1 MNDMNFRKIIILFVL
16 SITIP
21 EIVAQ
26 KDADYFP
33 DLCGVWLS
41 ENKKQKV
48 RVIYDAKSKSYTG
61 RLEWMYEDDASQG
74 RKLLDVNNPNPKL
87 KTRRV
92 TGINFLHSFKSEGG
106 NKFRGYIYDPI
117 SGKEYRCLMT
127 LRPDRKTA
135 EIRGYILIPWIGRTE
150 IATKVSN

>member
-1 MNDMNFRKIIILFVL
+1 MKNKLILFILLGFTHNV
-16 SITIP
+16 I
-21 EIVAQ
+21 AQ
-26 KDADYFP
+26 KDPSYFP

-48 RVIYDAKSKSYTG
+48 RVAYDAKSKTYTG
-61 RLEWMYEDDASQG
+61 KLEWMYEDDASQG
-74 RKLLDVNNPNPKL
+74 RRLLDVNNPNVNL
-87 KTRRV
+87 RNRRV
-92 TGINFLHSFKSEGG
+92 TGINFLHSFKYENNSR
-106 NKFRGYIYDPI
+106 FRGYIYDPI

-135 EIRGYILIPWIGRTE
+135 EIRGYIMIPWIGRTE